1 MYNKDLFSVKNLTT
15 DLVNSIFI
23 RTSEMAKL
31 VNLKG
36 GDDRLKGKI
45 LAELFYEP
53 SSRTFS
59 SFITAMQRLGGG
71 IIPLNGMQ
79 NTSVSK
85 GESFSHTVK
94 VFSVYADCLVI
105 RHPDSGKPEQAALFS
120 DKPVINA
127 GDGPNEHPSQAL
139 FDTYT
144 IKERFFGLDKLTVT
158 MVGDLK
164 YGRTVHSLSLLLS
177 KLDNSIQFN
186 FISPEVLKMPKDI
199 IESISKNGNRIV
211 EDNNLDAVISNS
223 DVIYMTRVQRERF
236 SDLNEYEKLKSYFIL
251 DSTLMKKAK
260 NEMVV
265 MHPLPIAAGEISF
278 DLDEDKRSFYL
289 NQELRNGLY
298 LRMALLDL
306 ILRKE

>member
-1 MYNKDLFSVKNLTT
+1 MYNQDLITVKNLTT
-15 DLVNSIFI
+15 DIVDKIFA
-23 RTSEMAKL
+23 RTWEMAKL
-31 VNLKG
+31 VNVKG

-45 LAELFYEP
+45 MAALFYE
-53 SSRTFS
+53 SSTRTFS

-94 VFSVYADCLVI
+94 VFSIYADCLVI
-105 RHPDSGKPEQAALFS
+105 RHSEPGKPEQAALYS

-127 GDGPNEHPSQAL
+127 GDGANEHPSQAL
-139 FDTYT
+139 FDIYT
-144 IKERFFGLDKLTVT
+144 IKERFSCLDNLTVT

-177 KLDNSIQFN
+177 ILNKSIQFN
-186 FISPEVLKMPKDI
+186 FISPELLKMPRDI
-199 IESISKNGNRIV
+199 VTNISNNGNRV
-211 EDNNLDAVISNS
+211 AEDSNLESVISSS
-223 DVIYMTRVQRERF
+223 DVIYMTRVQKERF
-236 SDLNEYEKLKSYFIL
+236 TDLNEYEKLKSYFIL

-260 NEMVV
+260 KEMIV

-278 DLDEDKRSFYL
+278 EIDDDKRAYYL
-289 NQELRNGLY
+289 NQELKNGLY